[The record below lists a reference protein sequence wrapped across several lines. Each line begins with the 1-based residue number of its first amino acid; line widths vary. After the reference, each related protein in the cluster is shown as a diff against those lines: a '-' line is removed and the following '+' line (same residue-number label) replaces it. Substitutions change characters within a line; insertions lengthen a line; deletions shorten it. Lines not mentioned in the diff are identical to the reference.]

1 MSPRESGVRK
11 RARAGAIYEILRE
24 SYPDAH
30 CALDYRNPYE
40 LAVATI
46 LSAQCTDERVN
57 LVTPALFR
65 RYPTPQHLAGADQ
78 EEVETLIHSTG
89 FFRNKARN
97 LIGMAQS
104 VVESH
109 DGELPKTMEE
119 LVHLPGIGRKTAN
132 VILGN
137 AYGLNEGVVVDTHV
151 SRLTQRMGLTGRTD
165 PVRIEKEL
173 TEIFPRESWTL
184 LSHLLISHGRA
195 ICTARKPRC
204 AECPL
209 SHLCPSSSV

>member
-151 SRLTQRMGLTGRTD
+151 SRLTQRMGLTGRRD

-209 SHLCPSSSV
+209 SHLCPTSSV